1 MCCCLMW
8 SNPCDHCC
16 CLMWSNPCDH
26 CCCLMWSNPCDLVLL
41 SNVKQPMWSL
51 LLSNVKQPMWSCA
64 AVSCEATHVIMCSC
78 LMWSNPCDHV
88 LLSNVKQP
96 MWPLRVVMIAIGFQY
111 YNLVTN
117 FHPSPNER
125 APHTTQYWNVKSL
138 KTIKKVNNNIST
150 HLSKGGKLCHQG
162 R

>member
-1 MCCCLMW
+1 LLGGDLLCSTCFPCRATHVIMCCCLMW
-8 SNPCDHCC
+8 SNPGDHVCCLMWGNLCDHCC
-16 CLMWSNPCDH
+16 
-26 CCCLMWSNPCDLVLL
+26 
-41 SNVKQPMWSL
+41 
-51 LLSNVKQPMWSCA
+51 
-64 AVSCEATHVIMCSC
+64 C